1 MSGLIEA
8 VVELTAPAPPPPGP
22 GFVDF
27 LLLFPARRAGD
38 SNDPTSFCTLVTDK
52 ID

>member
-1 MSGLIEA
+1 MSELIEA
-8 VVELTAPAPPPPGP
+8 VVGLTAPAPPPGP

-27 LLLFPARRAGD
+27 VLPFPARAGD

>member
-8 VVELTAPAPPPPGP
+8 VVGLTASPPVSGL

-27 LLLFPARRAGD
+27 LLLFPARAAD